1 MCDTSNSLYLFYLIK
16 MFLKIILI
24 VTPSIIVISASIKL
38 FKLIISNSISE
49 NFKENIISFL
59 KSIIAG
65 LILFMIPTIVPAIF
79 KMVGYDTKP
88 LYTCMETSSLEKVN
102 ELRKKEAEIKEQQ
115 RKKEQ
120 EEQRKLLEQYDEEA
134 KKRKKMKESDNNLKG
149 NAWVNNL
156 LSEAKEITDYIYEN
170 DFHYGDAPINP
181 AFNHDAKLASCD
193 RCVDWFLYN
202 VGFTDQPYEQ
212 GLVVRDMAPWLEEQG
227 FKKIDNQSDLKAGDI
242 VFTNPEADGVP
253 AHVFLLGNP
262 IGDGVWER
270 YDCGSEE
277 RMRLTEQYSSYSS
290 QPFQEE
296 IANFVYAYRAPQ
308 AQ

>member
-1 MCDTSNSLYLFYLIK
+1 MCDTSNTLFLFYLLK
-16 MFLKIILI
+16 MFLKIVFI
-24 VTPSIIVISASIKL
+24 VTPSIVVISATIRL
-38 FKLIISNSISE
+38 FKLIISDSLND
-49 NFKENIISFL
+49 NFKESIISFI

-65 LILFMIPTIVPAIF
+65 LIIFILPNIVSYTF
-79 KMVGYDTKP
+79 KLVGYDTSP
-88 LYTCMETSSLEKVN
+88 LYTCMENASLKKVN
-102 ELRKKEAEIKEQQ
+102 ELKEEERIKREQQ

-120 EEQRKLLEQYDEEA
+120 EEQRKIIEQQLKKA
-134 KKRKKMKESDNNLKG
+134 KERKQKNKNLKG
-149 NAWVNNL
+149 NEWVNNL
-156 LSEAKEITDYIYEN
+156 LKEAKEVTDYIRDN
-170 DFHYGDAPINP
+170 DFSYGDAPINP

-193 RCVDWFLYN
+193 RCVDWFLFN
-202 VGFTDQPYEQ
+202 AGFTEQKYEQ

-227 FKKIDNQSDLKAGDI
+227 FKKITNQSELKAGDI

-262 IGDGVWER
+262 IGNGVWER

-277 RMRLTEQYSSYSS
+277 RIRLTGQYSSYSS

-296 IANFVYAYRAPQ
+296 IVNFVYAYRAPQ

>member
-24 VTPSIIVISASIKL
+24 VTPSIIVISASIKIV
-38 FKLIISNSISE
+38 KLIISNSISE

-134 KKRKKMKESDNNLKG
+134 KKRKK
-149 NAWVNNL
+149 
-156 LSEAKEITDYIYEN
+156 
-170 DFHYGDAPINP
+170 
-181 AFNHDAKLASCD
+181 
-193 RCVDWFLYN
+193 
-202 VGFTDQPYEQ
+202 
-212 GLVVRDMAPWLEEQG
+212 
-227 FKKIDNQSDLKAGDI
+227 
-242 VFTNPEADGVP
+242 
-253 AHVFLLGNP
+253 
-262 IGDGVWER
+262 
-270 YDCGSEE
+270 
-277 RMRLTEQYSSYSS
+277 
-290 QPFQEE
+290 
-296 IANFVYAYRAPQ
+296 
-308 AQ
+308 